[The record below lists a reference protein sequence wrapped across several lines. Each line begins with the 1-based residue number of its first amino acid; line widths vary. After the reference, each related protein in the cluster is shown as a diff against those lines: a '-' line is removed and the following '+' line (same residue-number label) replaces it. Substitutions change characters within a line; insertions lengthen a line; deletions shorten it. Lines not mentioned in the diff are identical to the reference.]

1 MKKDNLKNNPLNEN
15 RHIPPHK
22 SMHAV
27 NYQQL
32 SRTATGMPFIS
43 VIGIA
48 ISILA
53 FLSNSLYALIFFGI
67 FAAVNLLLIIGIFM
81 TKVDFKKLEKT
92 SYKKSPED
100 NLLKKLTKKQ
110 VLNIITFNVAYIIL
124 FIVIMLV
131 NPHCLFG

>member
-15 RHIPPHK
+15 RHIPPHE

-67 FAAVNLLLIIGIFM
+67 FAAVNLLLIIGIFK
-81 TKVDFKKLEKT
+81 TKVDFKT

>member
-15 RHIPPHK
+15 IYIPPHE

-32 SRTATGMPFIS
+32 SRTATGMPFFS
-43 VIGIA
+43 VIGVA

-53 FLSNSLYALIFFGI
+53 FLLNSLNALIFFGI
-67 FAAVNLLLIIGIFM
+67 FAAVNLVLIIGAFM

-92 SYKKSPED
+92 SYNPPED

-110 VLNIITFNVAYIIL
+110 VINIIAFNAAYIIL

-131 NPHCLFG
+131 NPQCIFG